1 MGNCFSDPSKPPGKG
16 QTLGSTPSRPAQ
28 SSSTTTTTT
37 TTQPSPAGGR
47 PAKQKINSPPPQT
60 LGAPGGGGDAGDPR
74 ERALKAAEERAKTAR
89 KGVNVSNPKAGQLS
103 GKLAAERKAGNG
115 PEAGNERL
123 MVDASSQEGTRMR
136 LVIARQKRA
145 PERSSF
151 EGRRFLE
158 AEDY

>member
-37 TTQPSPAGGR
+37 TTQPSPARVR

-60 LGAPGGGGDAGDPR
+60 LGTPGGGGDAGDPR
-74 ERALKAAEERAKTAR
+74 ERALKAAEERAKTAQG
-89 KGVNVSNPKAGQLS
+89 KGVNASNPKAGQLS

-123 MVDASSQEGTRMR
+123 MDAGQWN
-136 LVIARQKRA
+136 
-145 PERSSF
+145 
-151 EGRRFLE
+151 
-158 AEDY
+158 